1 MAFLSNYAVKT
12 ALYSI
17 QKSTSLTYLFLT
29 IFLNGFL
36 MTEIC
41 KFLNLSHSNFKLVT
55 FTEETPNGKLHFL
68 RSAMRTIFFKK

>member
-1 MAFLSNYAVKT
+1 
-12 ALYSI
+12 
-17 QKSTSLTYLFLT
+17 
-29 IFLNGFL
+29 